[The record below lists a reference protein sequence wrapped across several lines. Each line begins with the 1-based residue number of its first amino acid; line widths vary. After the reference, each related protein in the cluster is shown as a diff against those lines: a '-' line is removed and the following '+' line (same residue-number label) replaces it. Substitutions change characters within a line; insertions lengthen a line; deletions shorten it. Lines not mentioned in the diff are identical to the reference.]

1 MPHPKNRWTRILLCY
16 EGTMVDVFPGPDGQR
31 PVTRRV
37 LARRVG
43 GAALGAPFLSLLDGV
58 ALARPPVAKSPP
70 LEQDIDHGVR
80 ITTDNGVEIVV
91 PPVYHEIVPA
101 RLTPAAGR
109 ELLAARD
116 ELRLALRHIEEGQ
129 VVGPSG

>member
-1 MPHPKNRWTRILLCY
+1 LPSGEIDNGFARGDKILTAPSDSTRLADEERRERPGRASSEDRWTRILLCY

-70 LEQDIDHGVR
+70 LE
-80 ITTDNGVEIVV
+80 
-91 PPVYHEIVPA
+91 
-101 RLTPAAGR
+101 
-109 ELLAARD
+109 
-116 ELRLALRHIEEGQ
+116 
-129 VVGPSG
+129 